1 MRRRDFVKV
10 IAGSAVVWP
19 RAARAQQQ
27 TLPAIAFLDSRSPEA
42 VVSRLRPF
50 RQGLQ
55 QNGYVE
61 GENVA
66 IIYGFAENQL
76 ERLSDL
82 ARDLT
87 QRQVAVIV
95 TAGEP
100 GALAAKAATTT
111 IPIVFGIADDP
122 AKLGLVA
129 SLARP
134 GGNITGINFL
144 NAELTAKRLE
154 LLRQLL
160 PRADRIAVLV
170 NPAEAGRTE
179 NTIAAAE
186 AAARTMGL
194 QIQVFKADTSR
205 QIETAFEDMERDR
218 PDALFIGASPFLNV
232 RNVQLAMLAAF
243 HRLPGTHSERE
254 YAEAGGLISYGT
266 NIADA
271 YRQMGVYAGRIL
283 KGTKVAELPV
293 VQSSKLE
300 LVINAATGRM
310 LGITVPASLLS
321 IADDVIE

>member
-19 RAARAQQQ
+19 RAARAQQP
-27 TLPAIAFLDSRSPEA
+27 TLPAIGFLDSRSPEA
-42 VVSRLRPF
+42 VVSRLRLF

-66 IIYGFAENQL
+66 IIYRFAENQL

-111 IPIVFGIADDP
+111 IPVVFGIADDP
-122 AKLGLVA
+122 AKVGLVA

-160 PRADRIAVLV
+160 PRADRTAVLV
-170 NPAEAGRTE
+170 NPAEAELKPRLQLQKPPLVPW
-179 NTIAAAE
+179 ACKS
-186 AAARTMGL
+186 RFSK
-194 QIQVFKADTSR
+194 QIQA
-205 QIETAFEDMERDR
+205 
-218 PDALFIGASPFLNV
+218 V
-232 RNVQLAMLAAF
+232 R
-243 HRLPGTHSERE
+243 
-254 YAEAGGLISYGT
+254 
-266 NIADA
+266 
-271 YRQMGVYAGRIL
+271 
-283 KGTKVAELPV
+283 
-293 VQSSKLE
+293 SKLH
-300 LVINAATGRM
+300 LRIWSVIGQM
-310 LGITVPASLLS
+310 LFSLGPRLF
-321 IADDVIE
+321 

>member
-1 MRRRDFVKV
+1 MNRRQLITLFSG
-10 IAGSAVVWP
+10 AAATWP
-19 RAARAQQQ
+19 FAARAQQP
-27 TLPAIAFLDSRSPEA
+27 TLPAIGFLDSRSPEA

-66 IIYGFAENQL
+66 IIYRFAENQL

-111 IPIVFGIADDP
+111 IPVVFGIADDP
-122 AKLGLVA
+122 AKVGLVA

-154 LLRQLL
+154 LLRQLSL
-160 PRADRIAVLV
+160 ELIVLLYWSTRLRQTELKPRLQLQKPPLV
-170 NPAEAGRTE
+170 PWACKSRFSK
-179 NTIAAAE
+179 
-186 AAARTMGL
+186 
-194 QIQVFKADTSR
+194 QIQA
-205 QIETAFEDMERDR
+205 
-218 PDALFIGASPFLNV
+218 V
-232 RNVQLAMLAAF
+232 R
-243 HRLPGTHSERE
+243 
-254 YAEAGGLISYGT
+254 
-266 NIADA
+266 
-271 YRQMGVYAGRIL
+271 
-283 KGTKVAELPV
+283 
-293 VQSSKLE
+293 SKLH
-300 LVINAATGRM
+300 LRIWSVIGQM
-310 LGITVPASLLS
+310 LFSLGPRLF
-321 IADDVIE
+321 

>member
-1 MRRRDFVKV
+1 MNRRQLITLFSG
-10 IAGSAVVWP
+10 AAATLP
-19 RAARAQQQ
+19 FAARAQQP
-27 TLPAIAFLDSRSPEA
+27 TLPAIGFLDSRSPEA
-42 VVSRLRPF
+42 VVSRLRAF

-66 IIYGFAENQL
+66 ITYRFADNQL

-111 IPIVFGIADDP
+111 IPVVFGIADDP
-122 AKLGLVA
+122 AKVGLVA
-129 SLARP
+129 SFARP

-170 NPAEAGRTE
+170 NPAEADRTKT
-179 NTIAAAE
+179 TIAAAE

-194 QIQVFKADTSR
+194 QTQVFNADTSR
-205 QIETAFEDMERDR
+205 QIETAFADMERDR
-218 PDALFIGASPFLNV
+218 PDALFIGTSPFLNAQ
-232 RNVQLAMLAAF
+232 NVQLAMLAAF
-243 HRLPGTHSERE
+243 HRLPGIHSERE

-283 KGTKVAELPV
+283 KGAKVAELPV

-310 LGITVPASLLS
+310 LGITVPPSLLA
-321 IADDVIE
+321 IADEVMG